1 MFLDSTL
8 EFGDG
13 VALSGTTTT
22 LPNTIKLG
30 HSGAPGVYGLPLAVA
45 INDPQGTDFT
55 EVAVKLQGQEAGS
68 TTWVDIVTVTVPV
81 SKLKMH
87 TPLSFQSSVIAGYE
101 TYQVAV
107 EAVGATTGFTGGT
120 ASAWFG
126 SQTQHQASAM
136 V

>member
-8 EFGDG
+8 EFGDR
-13 VALSGTTTT
+13 VALAGTSTT

-30 HSGAPGVYGLPLAVA
+30 HKGAPGVYGLPLTVS

-55 EVAVKLQGQEAGS
+55 DVAVKLQGQEPGS
-68 TTWVDIVTVTVPV
+68 TTWNDIVTVTVPV

-87 TPLSFQSSVIAGYE
+87 TPMAFQSSVIAGYE
-101 TYQVAV
+101 TYQVV
-107 EAVGATTGFTGGT
+107 IEAVGATTGFTGGT

-126 SQTQHQASAM
+126 SQAQHQASGM